1 MYGVGVYEMDPLMF
15 YMQIKI
21 SHAYGVWIT
30 WFVVL
35 EIRMEL
41 GMNVILETLM
51 VGTIIPQISWMNPYL
66 LVSLLGKIMMRFWPS
81 MAHYGLEG

>member
-1 MYGVGVYEMDPLMF
+1 
-15 YMQIKI
+15 
-21 SHAYGVWIT
+21 
-30 WFVVL
+30 
-35 EIRMEL
+35 MEL